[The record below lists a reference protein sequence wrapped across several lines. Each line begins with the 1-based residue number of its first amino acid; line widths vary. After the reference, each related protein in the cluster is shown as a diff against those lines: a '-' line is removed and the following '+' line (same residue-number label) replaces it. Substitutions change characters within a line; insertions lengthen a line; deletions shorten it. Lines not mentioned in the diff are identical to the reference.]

1 MTEDRP
7 KSELELTYDRCA
19 ALVQK
24 YGGKAPGS
32 DDPGSLTFLAEYCD
46 ALGLEV
52 DVSFIHNEEKEGE

>member
-1 MTEDRP
+1 MDRP

-32 DDPGSLTFLAEYCD
+32 DEPGSLTFIAEYCN
-46 ALGLEV
+46 ALGLQIDINFYRDEE
-52 DVSFIHNEEKEGE
+52 EEKEGE